1 MAIKKIALRVSG
13 MTCGHCEKR
22 ITEAVKRLK
31 GIRSVAASFPKK
43 RVEIAYDMDKVTES
57 AIRAAIE
64 QEGYRVLVSDNKKQ
78 PLGKVAPVF
87 LIVLALYFIVRYAF
101 GFDFINLIPRIDSTV
116 SLLALFVT
124 GLFTSVHC
132 IAMCGGINLSQSV
145 GTSEGAEGRFRKPL
159 LYNLGRVISYTVV
172 GGIVG
177 GLGSVLFVSQ
187 TVKGVIML
195 IAAVFMI
202 LMSLSMLGWLPW
214 WLVPR
219 LPKGLTKKA
228 NQAKKGK
235 GPLVVGLLNGLLPC
249 GPLQA
254 MQLYALSTGSLLMG
268 ALSMMLFG
276 LGTLPLMLGAGLVFS
291 MLKGKFTRGISR
303 VSAVL
308 VMLIAFVMVF
318 NASGLFGWNGSAS
331 AANSQPSA
339 SAGTGKSIT
348 EQLEAKGYAVAEL
361 KDGVQVVEGQLKSSG
376 YPSIAVQ
383 KGIPVQFNLVADD
396 ATLTGC
402 NETVELPTYNVEKRL
417 QAGDNII
424 EFTPD
429 KTGSVTYTCWMG
441 MVRGRIE
448 VVDTLGLEDGTAAA
462 EQPQPTDSVTDT
474 ADTTNIPLPA
484 SGSCCSNIQQTI
496 TEDSIAVAEV
506 KSGKQVMTVAVGTS
520 GYSPAVLVVQRG
532 VKTQINIEPDSLN
545 YCNGYIDFG
554 SYGSLDLSA
563 GELNLPEFTADQDFT
578 FTCTMGMLQGY
589 VIVVDDVTKVDTAE
603 ILNQVTE
610 GVQTGSGAPTGGGC
624 CG

>member
-1 MAIKKIALRVSG
+1 MTTKKIVFRVSG

-22 ITEAVKRLK
+22 ITDAVKNIK
-31 GIRSVAASFPKK
+31 GVRAVTASFPKK
-43 RVEIAYDMDKVTES
+43 RVEAAYDAEKTTED
-57 AIRAAIE
+57 AIGAAIE
-64 QEGYRVLVSDNKKQ
+64 QEGYRVLVSDGKKQ
-78 PLGKVAPVF
+78 PIGKVAPVF

-172 GGIVG
+172 GAIVG

-187 TVKGVIML
+187 TAKGIIML

-219 LPKGLTKKA
+219 LPKALSRKA

-268 ALSMMLFG
+268 ALSMMLFA
-276 LGTLPLMLGAGLVFS
+276 LGTVPLMLGAGLVFS

-308 VMLIAFVMVF
+308 VMLIAFVMVSS
-318 NASGLFGWNGSAS
+318 ASGLFGWSGSAS
-331 AANSQPSA
+331 AANTPPA
-339 SAGTGKSIT
+339 TSAGSGGSVV

-361 KDGVQVVEGQLKSSG
+361 QDGVQVVEAQLKSSG
-376 YPSIAVQ
+376 YPSIVVQ
-383 KGIPVQFNLVADD
+383 KGVPVRFNLVADD
-396 ATLTGC
+396 NALNGC
-402 NETVELPTYNVEKRL
+402 NETVEFPAYDVEKRL
-417 QAGDNII
+417 RAGDNII
-424 EFTPD
+424 EFTPE
-429 KTGSVTYTCWMG
+429 KTGTITYTCWMG
-441 MVRGRIE
+441 MIRGSIE
-448 VVDTLGLEDGTAAA
+448 VVDDLGTEPEEA
-462 EQPQPTDSVTDT
+462 EQPQTSEAAYVAPSP
-474 ADTTNIPLPA
+474 ADESLSPV
-484 SGSCCSNIQQTI
+484 SGSCCSNIQQAI

-506 KSGKQVMTVAVGTS
+506 KDGKQVMTVTVGTN

-532 VKTQINIEPDSLN
+532 VKTQINIDPESLN
-545 YCNGYIDFG
+545 YCNGYIEFG
-554 SYGSLDLSA
+554 GYGSLDLSA
-563 GELNLPEFTADQDFT
+563 GELTLPEFTADQDFT
-578 FTCTMGMLQGY
+578 FTCSMGMLQGY
-589 VIVVDDVTKVDTAE
+589 VIVVDDVNNVDKAE
-603 ILNQVTE
+603 ILNQVT
-610 GVQTGSGAPTGGGC
+610 GTSQSGSEAPAGGGC

>member
-1 MAIKKIALRVSG
+1 MTLKKAVLRVSG

-22 ITEAVKRLK
+22 ITDAVKSIK
-31 GIRSVAASFPKK
+31 GVRAVAASFSKK
-43 RVEIAYDMDKVTES
+43 RVEVAYDTEKTTED
-57 AIRAAIE
+57 AIKAAIE
-64 QEGYRVLVSDNKKQ
+64 QEGYLVLVSDGKKQ
-78 PLGKVAPVF
+78 PIGKVAPIF

-116 SLLALFVT
+116 SLVALFAT

-145 GTSEGAEGRFRKPL
+145 GTSESAEGKFKKPL
-159 LYNLGRVISYTVV
+159 LYNLGRVISYTVI

-187 TVKGVIML
+187 TMKGIIML

-219 LPKGLTKKA
+219 LPRIFTKQA
-228 NQAKKGK
+228 NKAKKGK

-268 ALSMMLFG
+268 ALSMMLFA
-276 LGTLPLMLGAGLVFS
+276 LGTVPLMLGAGLVFS
-291 MLKGKFTRGISR
+291 TLKGKFTRGISR

-318 NASGLFGWNGSAS
+318 NASGLFGWSGTAS
-331 AANSQPSA
+331 AANTPPAVSTDT
-339 SAGTGKSIT
+339 GTSVV

-361 KDGVQVVEGQLKSSG
+361 KDGVQVVEAQLKSSG

-383 KGIPVQFNLVADD
+383 KGVPVQFNLVADD
-396 ATLTGC
+396 ATINGC
-402 NETVELPTYNVEKRL
+402 NETVELSAYGVEKRL

-429 KTGSVTYTCWMG
+429 RTGTITYTCWMG
-441 MVRGRIE
+441 MIRGSIA
-448 VVDTLGLEDGTAAA
+448 VVDNLGTDPAAT
-462 EQPQPTDSVTDT
+462 EQPETSEV
-474 ADTTNIPLPA
+474 ADVVPSPA
-484 SGSCCSNIQQTI
+484 DESLSPVSGSCCGNIQQTI
-496 TEDSIAVAEV
+496 TEDDIAVAEV
-506 KSGKQVMTVAVGTS
+506 NDGKQVMTVTVGTN

-532 VKTQINIEPDSLN
+532 VKTQINIDPESLN
-545 YCNGYIDFG
+545 YCNGYINFG
-554 SYGSLDLSA
+554 GYGSLDLSA

-578 FTCTMGMLQGY
+578 FTCVMGMLNGY
-589 VIVVDDVTKVDTAE
+589 VIVVDDVNNVDTAE
-603 ILNQVTE
+603 ILSQVT
-610 GVQTGSGAPTGGGC
+610 GTSQSGSGAPVGGGGC

>member
-1 MAIKKIALRVSG
+1 MNMKKTVFRVSG

-22 ITEAVKRLK
+22 ITEAVKSLK
-31 GIRSVAASFPKK
+31 GIRTVAASFPKK
-43 RVEIAYDMDKVTES
+43 RVEVAYDAEKVTED
-57 AIRAAIE
+57 AIKNAIE
-64 QEGYRVLVSDNKKQ
+64 QEGYRVLVSDGKKQ
-78 PLGKVAPVF
+78 PIGKVAPVF
-87 LIVLALYFIVRYAF
+87 LIVLALYFIVKYAF
-101 GFDFINLIPRIDSTV
+101 GFDFINLIPRIDSTI
-116 SLLALFVT
+116 SLLALFAT

-145 GTSEGAEGRFRKPL
+145 GTSESTEGKLKKPL
-159 LYNLGRVISYTVV
+159 LYNLGRVISYTVI

-177 GLGSVLFVSQ
+177 GIGSVLFVSQ
-187 TVKGVIML
+187 TVKGIIML

-219 LPKGLTKKA
+219 LPRIFTKQA
-228 NQAKKGK
+228 NKAKKGK

-254 MQLYALSTGSLLMG
+254 MQLYALSTGSMLMG
-268 ALSMMLFG
+268 ALSMMLFA
-276 LGTLPLMLGAGLVFS
+276 LGTVPLMLGAGLVFS

-318 NASGLFGWNGSAS
+318 NASGLFGWNLTAS
-331 AANSQPSA
+331 AANTPPAVSA
-339 SAGTGKSIT
+339 DTGTSAV
-348 EQLEAKGYAVAEL
+348 EQLGAKGYAVAEL
-361 KDGVQVVEGQLKSSG
+361 QDGVQVVEAQLESSG
-376 YPSIAVQ
+376 YPSIVVQ
-383 KGIPVQFNLVADD
+383 KGVPVQFNLVADD
-396 ATLTGC
+396 AAINGC
-402 NETVELPTYNVEKRL
+402 NETVEFPAYNVEKRL
-417 QAGDNII
+417 QTGDNII

-429 KTGSVTYTCWMG
+429 KTGTISYTCWMG
-441 MVRGRIE
+441 MIYGKIQ
-448 VVDTLGLEDGTAAA
+448 VVDDLGAGADTAAA
-462 EQPQPTDSVTDT
+462 ELPEATDT
-474 ADTTNIPLPA
+474 TTDTTGTQSPV
-484 SGSCCSNIQQTI
+484 SGSCCSNIQQAI

-506 KSGKQVMTVAVGTS
+506 KDGKQVMTVTVGTS

-532 VKTQINIEPDSLN
+532 VKTQINIDPESLN

-563 GELNLPEFTADQDFT
+563 GELELPEFTADQDFS
-578 FTCTMGMLQGY
+578 FTCVMGMLNGY
-589 VIVVDDVTKVDTAE
+589 VKVVDDVNNVDTAE
-603 ILNQVTE
+603 ILSEITDGTQQS
-610 GVQTGSGAPTGGGC
+610 GGSSGFGGGC

>member
-1 MAIKKIALRVSG
+1 MSIKKTVFRVSG

-22 ITEAVKRLK
+22 ITGAVKSIK
-31 GIRSVAASFPKK
+31 GVRAVSASFPKK
-43 RVEIAYDMDKVTES
+43 RVEVAFDAEKTTED
-57 AIRAAIE
+57 AIKATIE
-64 QEGYRVLVSDNKKQ
+64 QEGYRVLVSDGKKQ
-78 PLGKVAPVF
+78 PIGKVAPVF

-116 SLLALFVT
+116 SLVALFAT

-145 GTSEGAEGRFRKPL
+145 GTADNAEGKFKKPL
-159 LYNLGRVISYTVV
+159 LYNLGRVISYTVI

-187 TVKGVIML
+187 TMKGIIML

-219 LPKGLTKKA
+219 LPRIFTKQA
-228 NQAKKGK
+228 NKAKKGR

-268 ALSMMLFG
+268 ALSMMLFA
-276 LGTLPLMLGAGLVFS
+276 LGTVPLMLGAGLVFS

-318 NASGLFGWNGSAS
+318 NASGLFGWSGTAS
-331 AANSQPSA
+331 AANTPPATSA
-339 SAGTGKSIT
+339 SSGASVV

-361 KDGVQVVEGQLKSSG
+361 QDGVQVVEAQLKSSG

-383 KGIPVQFNLVADD
+383 KGVPVQFNLTADD
-396 ATLTGC
+396 ATINGC
-402 NETVELPTYNVEKRL
+402 NETVELSAYGVEKRL

-429 KTGSVTYTCWMG
+429 KTGTITYTCWMG
-441 MVRGRIE
+441 MIRGSIA
-448 VVDTLGLEDGTAAA
+448 VVDDLGGSPNAAA
-462 EQPQPTDSVTDT
+462 SVLPQVTDT
-474 ADTTNIPLPA
+474 ATENAGAQSPV
-484 SGSCCSNIQQTI
+484 SGSCCGNIQQTI
-496 TEDSIAVAEV
+496 TEDDIAVAEV
-506 KSGKQVMTVAVGTS
+506 KGGKQVMTVTVGTS
-520 GYSPAVLVVQRG
+520 GYSPTVLVLQRG
-532 VKTQINIEPDSLN
+532 VNTQINIDPESLN
-545 YCNGYIDFG
+545 YCNGYINFG
-554 SYGSLDLSA
+554 GYGSLDLSA
-563 GELNLPEFTADQDFT
+563 GELNLPEFTASQDFT
-578 FTCTMGMLQGY
+578 FTCVMGMLNGY
-589 VIVVDDVTKVDTAE
+589 VIVVDDVNNVDTAE
-603 ILNQVTE
+603 ILSQVT
-610 GVQTGSGAPTGGGC
+610 GSLQSGGAPIGGGGC